1 MQAGR
6 EMTMVNRYMAMHD
19 TPMAL
24 AHLSDAD
31 LLTTTAQLAERER
44 HTTAEVVAALMEI
57 DARKLY
63 LGEGCSSLF
72 TYCTQ
77 VLHFSEHAAYGRIEA
92 ARAARRFPVI
102 LGALA
107 SGDLTLTSVTL
118 LGPVLT
124 QENHAGLLAA
134 ARHRSKREV
143 EHLVATLRPQPA
155 VASSLRKLPAPRG
168 PAAPTALSS

>member
-1 MQAGR
+1 
-6 EMTMVNRYMAMHD
+6 MALHH
-19 TPMAL
+19 TPTIL

-44 HTTAEVVAALMEI
+44 HTTADLVAALMEL

-72 TYCTQ
+72 TYCRQ
-77 VLHFSEHAAYGRIEA
+77 VLRFSEHAAYGRIEA

-102 LGALA
+102 LVALA
-107 SGDLTLTSVTL
+107 SGDLTLTNVTL

-124 QENHAGLLAA
+124 EENQVGLLAA

-143 EHLVATLRPQPA
+143 EHLVATFRPQPA
-155 VASSLRKLPAPRG
+155 VPSSVR
-168 PAAPTALSS
+168 